1 MADTIKLP
9 PLPEPVYTIDEDG
22 NKVFYHKARLV
33 HARDIA
39 VARAVLEAAA
49 KLKWDAMEVFNWDP
63 SMTPQE
69 TRDVIEWYYGS
80 ILSMK
85 IEGEA

>member
-49 KLKWDAMEVFNWDP
+49 MAWNEYEDE
-63 SMTPQE
+63 E
-69 TRDVIEWYYGS
+69 TRAATFIRA
-80 ILSMK
+80 LK
-85 IEGEA
+85 IEGEAP

>member
-1 MADTIKLP
+1 MVDTIKLP

-33 HARDIA
+33 RARDIA

-49 KLKWDAMEVFNWDP
+49 EAWNEYEDE
-63 SMTPQE
+63 E
-69 TRDVIEWYYGS
+69 TRAGVFIRA
-80 ILSMK
+80 LK